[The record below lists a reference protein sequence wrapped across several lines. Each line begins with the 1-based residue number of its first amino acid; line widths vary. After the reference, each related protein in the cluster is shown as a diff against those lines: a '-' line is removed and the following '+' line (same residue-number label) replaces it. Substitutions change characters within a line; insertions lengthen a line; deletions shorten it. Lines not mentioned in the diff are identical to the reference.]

1 MPRVGQAL
9 PEIIHCVHC
18 QWFHERSRCCS
29 TGLLSD
35 CLGCYPTDPPWRLP
49 VDTHIDQP
57 SLDLYQAHHLRPPGV
72 PDLTINLAVVFGAAS
87 MAVLLAIAIVW
98 ILS

>member
-18 QWFHERSRCCS
+18 QMFHAHPKPCVVTGGFRCP
-29 TGLLSD
+29 
-35 CLGCYPTDPPWRLP
+35 GCYPDAPAWLLP
-49 VDTHIDQP
+49 VAEHRRYV
-57 SLDLYQAHHLRPPGV
+57 S
-72 PDLTINLAVVFGAAS
+72 DLTINLAVVFGAAS

>member
-57 SLDLYQAHHLRPPGV
+57 SLDLYQAHHYDV
-72 PDLTINLAVVFGAAS
+72 EAVDFGLPNTSSPA
-87 MAVLLAIAIVW
+87 
-98 ILS
+98 

>member
-9 PEIIHCVHC
+9 PEIIHCPHC
-18 QWFHERSRCCS
+18 QMFHAHPKPCDYAGGFRCP
-29 TGLLSD
+29 
-35 CLGCYPTDPPWRLP
+35 GCRYPADPPWRLP

-57 SLDLYQAHHLRPPGV
+57 RDLYQAHHLRPPGV
-72 PDLTINLAVVFGAAS
+72 PDLTINLFAVFGAVS